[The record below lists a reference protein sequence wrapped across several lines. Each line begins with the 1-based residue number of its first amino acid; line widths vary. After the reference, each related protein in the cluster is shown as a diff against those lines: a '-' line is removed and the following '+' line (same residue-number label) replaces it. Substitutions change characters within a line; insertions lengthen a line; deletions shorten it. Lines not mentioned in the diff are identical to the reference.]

1 MDSIYQWAATLSQ
14 SGANYPTALPL
25 KVDKL
30 ANGFQVTM
38 CGNNIRYGDMGRGFT
53 VWHCFGCSLPWSCA
67 RFVALICAREHPLR
81 AEVPRISP
89 AHIFWLTVVSP
100 LRPFPAHTDLPAQAH
115 GSARRQRRLCQCGG
129 YPGHCGGGRRAAGRC
144 WEECILHPLL
154 RGACVAGG

>member
-53 VWHCFGCSLPWSCA
+53 VWH
-67 RFVALICAREHPLR
+67 
-81 AEVPRISP
+81 
-89 AHIFWLTVVSP
+89 
-100 LRPFPAHTDLPAQAH
+100 
-115 GSARRQRRLCQCGG
+115 RRQSTSCQWFLGDHG
-129 YPGHCGGGRRAAGRC
+129 
-144 WEECILHPLL
+144 
-154 RGACVAGG
+154 